1 MDGGRQAGPDDGA
14 GGRGDGMDG
23 TAGAGDTA
31 GTAGTASTSFAVIGA
46 GGIGGW
52 LGTRLAEAGHHVGF
66 LVHGAT
72 LEALRRR
79 GLTLIGPEGS
89 VSARIEA
96 PVAAADPAELLA
108 ALGSRPRAVLL
119 TTKVGAITGLAPAL
133 RALTGPRTA
142 VVTTQNGLE
151 APRLVA
157 RAVGRERV
165 LPGVARVYARVV
177 GRGRVETMS
186 GPGAMHLG
194 EWGGGASPRVHALVA
209 ALRSAGVSA
218 RASEDIWA
226 ELWRKAAFV
235 VPQGGLGAVA
245 QAPIGVLRTAL
256 RDSYR
261 AMVREAVEVAAALG
275 HPVAEDPAAYT
286 ERVLALA
293 DQQPEHA
300 TTSMQRDI
308 DAGLPSELDAQVGAV
323 CRAGDEA
330 GVPTPVHDLVLAALV
345 LRERASQERRRTIC
359 EPVDQ
364 QVLRTNP

>member
-1 MDGGRQAGPDDGA
+1 MDIV
-14 GGRGDGMDG
+14 
-23 TAGAGDTA
+23 
-31 GTAGTASTSFAVIGA
+31 VIGA

-52 LGTRLAEAGHHVGF
+52 LGTRLADAGHRVGF

-72 LEALRRR
+72 LEALGRR
-79 GLTLIGPEGS
+79 GLTLTGPGGS
-89 VSARIEA
+89 VRARIET
-96 PVAAADPAELLA
+96 PVAAADPAELLR
-108 ALGSRPRAVLL
+108 ALGRRPQTVLL
-119 TTKVGAITGLAPAL
+119 ATKVGAIHGLAPAL
-133 RALTGPRTA
+133 RALAGPRTA
-142 VVTTQNGLE
+142 VVTTQNGVE

-157 RAVGRERV
+157 RAVGREQV

-177 GRGRVETMS
+177 ERGRVETMS
-186 GPGAMHLG
+186 DLGAMQVG
-194 EWGGGASPRVHALVA
+194 EWDGGTSPRVRELVA

-218 RASEDIWA
+218 RASENIWA

-245 QAPIGVLRTAL
+245 GAPIGVLRTAL

-261 AMVREAVEVAAALG
+261 AMVRETVEVAAALG
-275 HPVAEDPAAYT
+275 HPVAEDPAAYV

-308 DAGLPSELDAQVGAV
+308 AAGLPSELDAQVGAV

-330 GVPTPVHDLVLAALV
+330 GVPTPIHDLVLAALV
-345 LRERASQERRRTIC
+345 GRERASRT
-359 EPVDQ
+359 Q
-364 QVLRTNP
+364 

>member
-14 GGRGDGMDG
+14 GGREDGMDGMDG
-23 TAGAGDTA
+23 TV
-31 GTAGTASTSFAVIGA
+31 GTASAAGAAGTSFAVIGA

-52 LGTRLAEAGHHVGF
+52 LGTRLAEAGHRVGF

-79 GLTLIGPEGS
+79 GLTLIGPEGL

-96 PVAAADPAELLA
+96 PVAAADPAELLE
-108 ALGSRPRAVLL
+108 ALGSQPQAVLL

-177 GRGRVETMS
+177 ERGRVETMG

-194 EWGGGASPRVHALVA
+194 EWGGGASLRVHALVA
-209 ALRSAGVSA
+209 ALCSAGVSA

-245 QAPIGVLRTAL
+245 GAPIGVLRTAL

-261 AMVREAVEVAAALG
+261 AMVRETVEVAAALG
-275 HPVAEDPAAYT
+275 HPVAEDPAAYV

-308 DAGLPSELDAQVGAV
+308 AAGLPSELDAQVGAV

-345 LRERASQERRRTIC
+345 LRERASQGRRRTIC
-359 EPVDQ
+359 EPIDQ

>member
-1 MDGGRQAGPDDGA
+1 MDI
-14 GGRGDGMDG
+14 
-23 TAGAGDTA
+23 
-31 GTAGTASTSFAVIGA
+31 AVIGA

-52 LGTRLAEAGHHVGF
+52 LGTLLAEAGHRVGF

-72 LEALRRR
+72 LEALRRA
-79 GLTLIGPEGS
+79 GLTLTGPEGS
-89 VSARIEA
+89 VRARIEA
-96 PVAAADPAELLA
+96 PVAAADPAELLE
-108 ALGSRPRAVLL
+108 ALGSRPQAVFLA
-119 TTKVGAITGLAPAL
+119 TKVGAITGLAPDL
-133 RALTGPRTA
+133 RALTGPRTV
-142 VVTTQNGLE
+142 VVTTQNGVE

-177 GRGRVETMS
+177 ERGHVETMS
-186 GPGAMHLG
+186 DLGAVQLG
-194 EWGGGASPRVHALVA
+194 EWDGGTSSRVRALVA
-209 ALRSAGVSA
+209 ALRSAGVSV

-245 QAPIGVLRTAL
+245 EAPIGVLRTAL

-330 GVPTPVHDLVLAALV
+330 GVPTPVHDLVLAALAP
-345 LRERASQERRRTIC
+345 RERASRGRRRIIC
-359 EPVDQ
+359 GPIDQ
-364 QVLRTNP
+364 QVLRTSP